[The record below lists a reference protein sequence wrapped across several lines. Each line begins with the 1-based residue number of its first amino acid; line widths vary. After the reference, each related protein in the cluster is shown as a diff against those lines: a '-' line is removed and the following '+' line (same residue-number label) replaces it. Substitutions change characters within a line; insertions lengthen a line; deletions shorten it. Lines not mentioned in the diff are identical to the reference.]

1 MKNFK
6 SSGKMK
12 ILVAQVIGY
21 GSYGKGLM
29 LEELQTLINEKPH
42 AEIYYLTCSNTF
54 DACYFNPNSKPE
66 ICYLCK
72 EGKKNSLSLIEGDFR
87 HIKIEDFL
95 RDEDK
100 LKSKQF
106 VDSIEE
112 VNFDLK
118 YENFK
123 VGESA
128 LSTYISKTRDRDLE
142 LVEDSFTNKL
152 IFNGVGLYISLK
164 RFCEENGID
173 EIYNFNG
180 RHIYN
185 RAVMDVGLSLGVPLY
200 NVELPRVGGAI
211 EHFKN
216 VLPHTILYKQNLFN
230 EAWQDSEL
238 TEKEKIRIASDYF
251 IKRKSGTK
259 VNASS
264 FTEDQQK
271 NSLPKEVNYNKETIV
286 LYTSSDDEFA
296 AIGDEFSN
304 PYFKDQN
311 EGIFYVAK
319 LFNEKFPNKNLIIR
333 IHPNFAGVE
342 FEYAKKLNSLKGK
355 FHNVFLVEPE
365 SKIDSY
371 ALLNEAEKIITL
383 GSSITTE
390 ATFWEKPVIMLGRS
404 FFTGMNIAYEPN
416 EIQELE
422 TLLRDKLLAKPK
434 IGSLKF
440 GFYLIR
446 GGVEAKYY
454 NRDNKG
460 RTYFK
465 GKRLYFYDKK
475 QLIISKI
482 IEKTN
487 RFLGWRLFVK

>member
-1 MKNFK
+1 
-6 SSGKMK
+6 MK
-12 ILVAQVIGY
+12 ILVAQIIGY

-29 LEELQTLINEKPH
+29 LEELQTLINEKPN

-72 EGKKNSLSLIEGDFR
+72 EGKKNSLSLIDGNFQ
-87 HIKIEDFL
+87 HIKIEDLL
-95 RDEDK
+95 REEDRQE
-100 LKSKQF
+100 SKRF
-106 VDSIEE
+106 VNNIQE

-142 LVEDSFTNKL
+142 LVVDSFTNNL
-152 IFNGVGLYISLK
+152 ILNGVSLYISLK
-164 RFCEENGID
+164 RFCEEQGID

-185 RAVMDVGLSLGVPLY
+185 RAVMDIGLSLGIPMY

-238 TEKEKIRIASDYF
+238 IEEEKIKIASEYF
-251 IKRKSGTK
+251 IKRRSGTK

-271 NSLPKEVNYNKETIV
+271 NSLPKDVDYSKDTVV

-296 AIGDEFSN
+296 AIGEEFSN

-333 IHPNFAGVE
+333 IHPNFAGVD
-342 FEYAKKLNSLKGK
+342 FDYAKKLYDLKGK
-355 FHNVFLVEPE
+355 FSNVFLVEPE

-371 ALLNEAEKIITL
+371 ALLNEAEKIITF

-390 ATFWEKPVIMLGRS
+390 ATFWEKPVIMLGKS
-404 FFTGMNIAYEPN
+404 FFSGMDIAYEPGKI
-416 EIQELE
+416 EELE
-422 TLLRDKLLAKPK
+422 ILLKGNLPAKPK
-434 IGSLKF
+434 AGSLKF
-440 GFYLIR
+440 GFYLIK

-465 GKRLYFYDKK
+465 GKRLYFYTKK
-475 QLIISKI
+475 QLITSKI
-482 IEKTN
+482 IEKAN
-487 RFLGWRLFVK
+487 RFLGLRLFVK

>member
-1 MKNFK
+1 
-6 SSGKMK
+6 MK
-12 ILVAQVIGY
+12 ILVAQIIGY

-29 LEELQTLINEKPH
+29 LEELQTLINEKPN

-72 EGKKNSLSLIEGDFR
+72 EGKKNSLSLIDGNFQ
-87 HIKIEDFL
+87 HIKIEDL
-95 RDEDK
+95 LTEQDK
-100 LKSKQF
+100 QEAKEF
-106 VDSIEE
+106 VNNIDE

-142 LVEDSFTNKL
+142 LVQDSFTNKL
-152 IFNGVGLYISLK
+152 ISNGISLYISLK

-185 RAVMDVGLSLGVPLY
+185 RAVMDIGLNLGIPMY

-230 EAWQDSEL
+230 EAWQDSGLVED
-238 TEKEKIRIASDYF
+238 EKIRIASEYF
-251 IKRKSGTK
+251 IKRKSGAK

-271 NSLPKEVNYNKETIV
+271 DSLPKDVDYSKETVV

-319 LFNEKFPNKNLIIR
+319 LFNDKFPNKNLIIR

-342 FEYAKKLNSLKGK
+342 FDYAKKLNSLRGK
-355 FHNVFLVEPE
+355 YTNVFLVEPE

-371 ALLNEAEKIITL
+371 ALLNEAEKIITF

-404 FFTGMNIAYEPN
+404 FFSGMNIAYEPN
-416 EIQELE
+416 EIEELE
-422 TLLRDKLLAKPK
+422 TLLKANLSSKPK

-440 GFYLIR
+440 GFYLIK
-446 GGVEAKYY
+446 GGVAAKYY

-465 GKRLYFYDKK
+465 GKRLYFYTKK
-475 QLIISKI
+475 QLITSKI
-482 IEKTN
+482 IEKAN
-487 RFLGWRLFVK
+487 KFFGLRLFVK